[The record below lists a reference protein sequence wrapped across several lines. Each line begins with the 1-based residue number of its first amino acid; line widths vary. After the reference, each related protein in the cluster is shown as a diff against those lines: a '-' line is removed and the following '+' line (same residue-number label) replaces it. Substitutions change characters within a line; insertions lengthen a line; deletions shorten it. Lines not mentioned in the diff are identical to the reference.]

1 MTLKVIKL
9 RELFNWDSVKN
20 GSTLITSQHHKI
32 VKVQNTVPKS
42 SAACFYLNCSM
53 FMSCR
58 TAQPSTHCLLQ
69 NSTGDWGMR
78 QLNLNLAWMEVV
90 PEAILPPDLFYF
102 LKQIPRKASGNIL
115 YSLQRAD
122 NIQQGCPQCS
132 SSQLLYVCVCIF
144 EARPGSNLPSSQ
156 KVMKKQQ
163 LQYNPT

>member
-20 GSTLITSQHHKI
+20 GSTFIISQHHKI

-78 QLNLNLAWMEVV
+78 QLNLNPAWMEAV
-90 PEAILPPDLFYF
+90 PEAILQLDFFYF
-102 LKQIPRKASGNIL
+102 
-115 YSLQRAD
+115 
-122 NIQQGCPQCS
+122 
-132 SSQLLYVCVCIF
+132 IF
-144 EARPGSNLPSSQ
+144 
-156 KVMKKQQ
+156 
-163 LQYNPT
+163 